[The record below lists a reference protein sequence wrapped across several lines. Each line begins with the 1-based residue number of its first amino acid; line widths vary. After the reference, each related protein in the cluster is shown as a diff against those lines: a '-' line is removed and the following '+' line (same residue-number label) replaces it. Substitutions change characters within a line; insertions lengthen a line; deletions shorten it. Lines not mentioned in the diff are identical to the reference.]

1 LALQTDNLIIRICFE
16 IRELVAKLAVPD
28 KQKDHRNWRQQDN
41 NAVQH
46 QEGHEPSYD
55 QRPLV
60 DVTELSYT

>member
-1 LALQTDNLIIRICFE
+1 
-16 IRELVAKLAVPD
+16 LVAKLAVPD

-55 QRPLV
+55 QRPQI